1 MTWAPPGPGLGRPL
15 GSFPY
20 FAPGFCV
27 LNTKV
32 RGILASWTIQDMGVT
47 EIGKRGCRVLWAAW
61 LWGPAE
67 SCFAHPSTS
76 PSSPPHP
83 EPQPSPHCF
92 PAPRVRQILSGLWN
106 FLLPLPA
113 TFSLHLLLPPQRPLP
128 GLRAP
133 QLFASPHRITA
144 LENRVSLLV
153 HPPASPAV
161 LGEPAQGLAP
171 SEMNE

>member
-1 MTWAPPGPGLGRPL
+1 MTLAPPGPGLWRPS

-32 RGILASWTIQDMGVT
+32 RGILASSTIQDMGVM

-67 SCFAHPSTS
+67 SHFAHPSAS
-76 PSSPPHP
+76 PSSLSHP

-92 PAPRVRQILSGLWN
+92 PAPRVLQSLSGLWN
-106 FLLPLPA
+106 FLLPLPE
-113 TFSLHLLLPPQRPLP
+113 TFSCHLPLPPQRPLLGAP
-128 GLRAP
+128 GP
-133 QLFASPHRITA
+133 TA
-144 LENRVSLLV
+144 ICLPTLHRVSLLV

-171 SEMNE
+171 REMNE